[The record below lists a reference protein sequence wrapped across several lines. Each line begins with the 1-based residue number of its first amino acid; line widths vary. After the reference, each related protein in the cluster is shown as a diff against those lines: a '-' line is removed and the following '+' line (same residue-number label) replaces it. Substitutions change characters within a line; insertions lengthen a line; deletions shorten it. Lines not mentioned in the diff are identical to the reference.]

1 MNTICRFAIAA
12 FALAAPIPAVAA
24 AIPAVMYKNPS
35 CSCCESYAAYLET
48 NGFKV
53 EIIPSDDLAAV
64 STSLG
69 VPDKIQG
76 CHSVKIGNYVVEG
89 FVPVDAINKMLGEL
103 PKIAGIAVIGMPPG
117 SPVSMGPKTEPFKI
131 FSFLTNGETKVYAV
145 E

>member
-1 MNTICRFAIAA
+1 MKIIFRLAIVA
-12 FALAAPIPAVAA
+12 FALAAPLPAVAA

-35 CSCCESYAAYLET
+35 CSCCESYAAYLEK

-53 EIIPSDDLAAV
+53 EIKPSNDLAAV

-89 FVPVDAINKMLGEL
+89 FVPVDAINKMLADL
-103 PKIAGIAVIGMPPG
+103 PKIAGIAVVGMPPG
-117 SPVSMGPKTEPFKI
+117 SPVAGGEKTEPFKI
-131 FSFLTNGETKVYAV
+131 YSFLTNGETNLYAV

>member
-1 MNTICRFAIAA
+1 MKMIYRAALAA
-12 FALAAPIPAVAA
+12 FALAAPLPAFAA

-35 CSCCESYAAYLET
+35 CSCCESYAAYLEK

-53 EIIPSDDLAAV
+53 EIIPSNDLAAV

-89 FVPVDAINKMLGEL
+89 FVPVEMINKMLGEM
-103 PKIAGIAVIGMPPG
+103 PKIAGIAVVGMPPG
-117 SPVSMGPKTEPFKI
+117 SPVSMGTKTEPFKI
-131 FSFLTNGETKVYAV
+131 FSFLTNGQTNVYAV

>member
-1 MNTICRFAIAA
+1 MNIIYRFAIAA
-12 FALAAPIPAVAA
+12 FAMAAPLPAVAA

-35 CSCCESYAAYLET
+35 CSCCESYAAYLEK

-53 EIIPSDDLAAV
+53 EIIPSNDLAAV
-64 STSLG
+64 STSLS

-89 FVPVDAINKMLGEL
+89 FVPVGAINKMLSDL
-103 PKIAGIAVIGMPPG
+103 PKIAGIAVVGMPAG
-117 SPVSMGPKTEPFKI
+117 SPVSEGKKTEPFKI
-131 FSFLTNGETKVYAV
+131 YSFLTNGETKVYAV